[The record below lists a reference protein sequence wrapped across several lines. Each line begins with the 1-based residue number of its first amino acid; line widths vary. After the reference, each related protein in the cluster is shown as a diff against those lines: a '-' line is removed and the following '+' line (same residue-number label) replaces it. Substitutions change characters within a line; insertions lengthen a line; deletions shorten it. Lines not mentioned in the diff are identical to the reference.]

1 MAPGGQF
8 GEWVGD
14 VAVSNVEVVDW
25 LLKAL
30 IVPLSE
36 NKYFVYEGWQKLCQ
50 KSSSILL
57 CYFEKSNA
65 LNFKVWMSSCLPT
78 SPFEILNN
86 SWRCQWCSKMFRN
99 SNVLLTVAVLSSKKY
114 LIPTIIPFQLAMATL
129 WKSRALK
136 NFKNGKKWIQAF
148 LHQITNTYRR
158 LCYFQNFS
166 CHLMLKSIMLI
177 GSNLAVLNF
186 WQYDLNVLI
195 DIDSK

>member
-65 LNFKVWMSSCLPT
+65 LNFKVWMSSCPP
-78 SPFEILNN
+78 SSAFEILNN
-86 SWRCQWCSKMFRN
+86 SWNCQWC
-99 SNVLLTVAVLSSKKY
+99 T
-114 LIPTIIPFQLAMATL
+114 
-129 WKSRALK
+129 
-136 NFKNGKKWIQAF
+136 
-148 LHQITNTYRR
+148 
-158 LCYFQNFS
+158 
-166 CHLMLKSIMLI
+166 
-177 GSNLAVLNF
+177 
-186 WQYDLNVLI
+186 
-195 DIDSK
+195 